1 MEHTE
6 DRKGVVQQCTCNA
19 CRLHGAQ
26 LPGRGENLEIRV
38 LLYST
43 RVCEVTVT
51 TPLLSCVDDRLR
63 GSSPVD
69 HCEHACIPWPFMR
82 SQDSFLV
89 SPSSRCLRSHGP
101 GPKQLVG
108 FMSVPRVHRGIRC
121 PVPCFMLEAFPEKA
135 QSSVVVPFDRMPA
148 SIRPRY
154 ISSKNRNSRTI
165 STYIH
170 PDFINDR
177 WHTGSCPIC
186 SGTSGFRV
194 FAIAHKAAGIN
205 TAITS
210 RQQCVLHSSCK
221 ITMWANRPPIQ
232 FKGKNGGQIRQ
243 IKCRE
248 R

>member
-1 MEHTE
+1 MRS
-6 DRKGVVQQCTCNA
+6 DSDNSIA
-19 CRLHGAQ
+19 
-26 LPGRGENLEIRV
+26 
-38 LLYST
+38 
-43 RVCEVTVT
+43 
-51 TPLLSCVDDRLR
+51 
-63 GSSPVD
+63 
-69 HCEHACIPWPFMR
+69 FMR
-82 SQDSFLV
+82 RRSTSRLFTSRSLRTCMYSV
-89 SPSSRCLRSHGP
+89 AIYAKSRFFSRSPSARCLRSHGP

-221 ITMWANRPPIQ
+221 SRCGQTDLRSSSRARTAAR
-232 FKGKNGGQIRQ
+232 FDRSSVENGSHGSVRASMVSD
-243 IKCRE
+243 RSPSSGVPF
-248 R
+248 